1 MDLFI
6 GNTKELEKKL
16 KWEFIEGLNIV
27 SKLSYDVATSG
38 SSASIQTIIDLEE
51 VNANI
56 QELVL
61 TLKEIFEMKIP
72 KIPKIPK
79 DTKQE
84 MVEKSTVD
92 NSPKQ
97 LNFILQYQIT
107 DIKKEIKLEEAKIQY
122 ILKKIND
129 FPTLDIYMV
138 YEFNDG
144 VQTID
149 TDALKAY
156 KSNNFKGRSIELM
169 RQLTDSNLKSDYY
182 QVLNDPTPKARGAM
196 QPKSSLEEKNK
207 AVMEAYTKY
216 GNSESLDYREKIAGD
231 EDYWV
236 EVEKGGDFI
245 GMEYT
250 MYIEKIKL
258 SKHWKHLDRVARFHF
273 RNLRPTPPTITSKK
287 PDEEKEKKGTYL
299 TDVNHTI
306 YEIISLK
313 KLLQVKRDYV
323 QYLVQK
329 GRAFPNRE
337 VNYGSSGRDCIRKRF
352 IPIPGEDLGLHG
364 WDDYGVNSIA
374 DICYDN
380 SNFMK
385 HYFDFSSV

>member
-6 GNTKELEKKL
+6 GNTNKLGKKL
-16 KWEFIEGLNIV
+16 SREFIEGLNIV
-27 SKLSYDVATSG
+27 SKLSSDVAASG
-38 SSASIQTIIDLEE
+38 NSASIQTIIDLEE

-61 TLKEIFEMKIP
+61 TLRALEGGKGIFAVKN
-72 KIPKIPK
+72 PKIPK
-79 DTKQE
+79 DTKKE

-107 DIKKEIKLEEAKIQY
+107 DIKKEIKLEEAKIQH

-129 FPTLDIYMV
+129 FPTLDIYIV
-138 YEFNDG
+138 WETNDG

-149 TDALKAY
+149 ASALTAY
-156 KSNNFKGRSIELM
+156 KSNKYSTYGSIELM
-169 RQLTDSNLKSDYY
+169 RQLTDSNLESDYY
-182 QVLNDPTPKARGAM
+182 QVLNDPTPKAR
-196 QPKSSLEEKNK
+196 EEKNK
-207 AVMEAYTKY
+207 AVMEAYAKF

-250 MYIEKIKL
+250 MFLEKEKL
-258 SKHWKHLDRVARFHF
+258 SKHWQHLDRVARFHF
-273 RNLRPTPPTITSKK
+273 RNLKPAPPTVISKK
-287 PDEEKEKKGTYL
+287 PNEGRKGTYL

-306 YEIISLK
+306 YEITSLK
-313 KLLQVKRDYV
+313 KLLQSNRVYV
-323 QYLVQK
+323 QYLIQK
-329 GRAFPNRE
+329 GRAFLNRE
-337 VNYGSSGRDCIRKRF
+337 VNYGSSGRDYIRKRF
-352 IPIPGEDLGLHG
+352 IPIPGEDIGVRG
-364 WDDYGVNSIA
+364 WDDYGVDSIG
-374 DICYDN
+374 DICTDD
-380 SNFMK
+380 SNFVK
-385 HYFDFSSV
+385 RYFDFSSV